1 MEKKESIMPFPFR
14 KKGQFKDYKKF
25 SYRWVKG
32 VVTMLEVS
40 FYARDKKDAKLYIDK
55 VAEINA
61 KNESSGS

>member
-1 MEKKESIMPFPFR
+1 MPFPFR

-25 SYRWVKG
+25 NYRWVKG
-32 VVTMLEVS
+32 VVTILEVS

>member
-1 MEKKESIMPFPFR
+1 MPFPFR

-40 FYARDKKDAKLYIDK
+40 FYARLLRQEDTIR
-55 VAEINA
+55 
-61 KNESSGS
+61 